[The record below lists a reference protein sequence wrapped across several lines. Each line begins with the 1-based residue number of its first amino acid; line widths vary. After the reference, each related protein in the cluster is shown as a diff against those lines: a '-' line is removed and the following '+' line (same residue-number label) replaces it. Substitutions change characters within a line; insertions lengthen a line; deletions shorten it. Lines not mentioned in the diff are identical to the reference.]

1 MAVEDQPDRVRG
13 LCPFV
18 HVSDIRRSIA
28 FYELLGFEIRE
39 THEPGGELVW
49 AYLEADE
56 GRIML
61 AKASHPIDAD
71 AQAVL
76 FYLYSRDLAGL
87 RKRLLSNGVPAGEIV
102 DGTPGPKEEMGLSD
116 PDGYCLMVAQI
127 EEGWR

>member
-1 MAVEDQPDRVRG
+1 VPVKHRPDRVRG

-39 THEPGGELVW
+39 THKPRGKTVW
-49 AYLEADE
+49 AYLEAGE

-61 AKASHPIDAD
+61 AEASDTIEAH

-76 FYLYSRDLAGL
+76 FYLYSDDLAGL
-87 RKRLLSNGVPAGEIV
+87 RKHLLASGVTVGDIL
-102 DGTPGPKEEMGLSD
+102 DGAPGPKEEMRLSD